1 MLEVK
6 HAGVTIRPH
15 TIIIIIIIII
25 IITMPSGVKIP
36 RVNSKVKSKMKS

>member
-25 IITMPSGVKIP
+25 TTMPSGVKIQ